1 MFGPTISARGRTRPA
16 HTRALPALLGLGLI
30 FAPIGCDRG
39 DHPERLSA
47 PAPLFTITDGAQT
60 IDLAKLRGRVVVLNL
75 WGTWCAPCLEE
86 LPSLLDLQRRMPE
99 LAVVGVALDQSED
112 VYRRFLVQHH
122 VQITTVRDADGRIN
136 HLYGTALLPETYI
149 IDKTGVLRRKFIS
162 AQDWTSPEIM
172 SYLRKLE

>member
-1 MFGPTISARGRTRPA
+1 MSSRQRLAIAASAF
-16 HTRALPALLGLGLI
+16 LLLS
-30 FAPIGCDRG
+30 AVGCDRG
-39 DHPERLSA
+39 DHPVSR
-47 PAPLFTITDGAQT
+47 PAPLFTISDGVQT

-86 LPSLLDLQRRMPE
+86 LPSLLELQRRMPR
-99 LAVVGVALDQSED
+99 LAIVGIALDQSDD

-136 HLYGTALLPETYI
+136 SLYGTQLLPETYI
-149 IDKTGVLRRKFIS
+149 IDKDGLLRRKLIS

-172 SYLRKLE
+172 NFLAKLQSQS